1 MKKVVVYSSN
11 TCPYCHMAMDY
22 LKENNVEFEEKNV
35 SEDDEARKFL
45 VKNKIMG
52 VPAIY
57 VDEELIMGFDKVKLN
72 ELLGL

>member
-1 MKKVVVYSSN
+1 MKKVVLYSSS
-11 TCPYCHMAMDY
+11 TCPYCHLAADY
-22 LKENNVEFEEKNV
+22 LKENNVAFEEKNISV
-35 SEDDEARKFL
+35 DDEARKFL

-57 VDEELIMGFDKVKLN
+57 VDEELVMGFDKEKLN